1 MQGFSL
7 VEMGIAA
14 TLMAIVIAVISPVL
28 EAGVN
33 HYLMARQL
41 TTTTVKSNNAMTR
54 MTKELVNALSV
65 QTASAQLLT
74 FTDVDNTSISYRL
87 NGTNLERREGAG
99 SYVPLV
105 NDVGLLSF
113 TYYDNNLNA
122 TANAGS
128 VRLIT
133 ITLTINND
141 IEPFRLMESIYPR
154 NLA

>member
-1 MQGFSL
+1 MHGFSL
-7 VEMGIAA
+7 VEMGIA
-14 TLMAIVIAVISPVL
+14 TVLMAIVIGVVSPVL
-28 EAGVN
+28 EAGIN
-33 HYLMARQL
+33 HYLVAREL

-54 MTKELVNALSV
+54 MSKELVNTLSI

-74 FTDVDNTSISYRL
+74 FTTVDNTAISYRL
-87 NGTNLERREGAG
+87 NGSNLERQEGGG

-105 NDVGLLSF
+105 NNVGLLNY

-122 TANAGS
+122 TNNAAS

-133 ITLTINND
+133 ISLTINND
-141 IEPFRLMESIYPR
+141 IEPFRLMESVYPR